1 MVNGLFVGVW
11 GSSRIRAGVE
21 GMKKCS
27 ICGKPALEV
36 VEVCPECLQ
45 RAAVDPRQIKR
56 LKQISS
62 ILSIT
67 AGTDTNIK
75 ECMESILDFA
85 TKVINEPDIKKIFT
99 QGDLDFMN
107 KELGRR
113 AGAIFAGILRGFKK
127 KDFAEVQKI
136 LTGGK
141 EE

>member
-21 GMKKCS
+21 DMKKCS

-45 RAAVDPRQIKR
+45 RAAVDHGQIKR
-56 LKQISS
+56 LEQISS

-75 ECMESILDFA
+75 ECLESILEIA
-85 TKVINEPDIKKIFT
+85 E
-99 QGDLDFMN
+99 DL
-107 KELGRR
+107 ERSGS
-113 AGAIFAGILRGFKK
+113 I
-127 KDFAEVQKI
+127 
-136 LTGGK
+136 GK
-141 EE
+141 EEQTEKGAAVPKKQ